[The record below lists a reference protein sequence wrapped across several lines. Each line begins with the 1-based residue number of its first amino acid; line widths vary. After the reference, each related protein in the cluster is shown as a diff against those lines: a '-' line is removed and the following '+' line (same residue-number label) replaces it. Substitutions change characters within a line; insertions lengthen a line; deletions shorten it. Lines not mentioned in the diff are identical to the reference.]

1 MILFKTEKGWVE
13 DDMRKSMEIIEKL
26 KEKFKH
32 IIELDYLGNPIRNPN
47 IDIVESYD
55 IGKLNDFIGFMIYD
69 ERYNVIFKHKPLTL
83 SSSGRIQKGKSCDK
97 GFTKNELIRIINK
110 LHKSGT
116 NKRTKYMMEKSN
128 KRLLI
133 TKIYGEGY
141 IGFNKRNAIQRILLH
156 EVDSNDNKILSK
168 KGQVIG
174 TKQLC
179 IEIELLF
186 RYYNL
191 NKLND
196 KIWFLS
202 EIESNI
208 NKIENIGI

>member
-1 MILFKTEKGWVE
+1 M
-13 DDMRKSMEIIEKL
+13 S
-26 KEKFKH
+26 
-32 IIELDYLGNPIRNPN
+32 
-47 IDIVESYD
+47 
-55 IGKLNDFIGFMIYD
+55 
-69 ERYNVIFKHKPLTL
+69 
-83 SSSGRIQKGKSCDK
+83 
-97 GFTKNELIRIINK
+97 
-110 LHKSGT
+110 
-116 NKRTKYMMEKSN
+116 
-128 KRLLI
+128 I
-133 TKIYGEGY
+133 TSI
-141 IGFNKRNAIQRILLH
+141 AQ
-156 EVDSNDNKILSK
+156 

>member
-1 MILFKTEKGWVE
+1 
-13 DDMRKSMEIIEKL
+13 
-26 KEKFKH
+26 
-32 IIELDYLGNPIRNPN
+32 
-47 IDIVESYD
+47 
-55 IGKLNDFIGFMIYD
+55 
-69 ERYNVIFKHKPLTL
+69 
-83 SSSGRIQKGKSCDK
+83 
-97 GFTKNELIRIINK
+97 
-110 LHKSGT
+110 
-116 NKRTKYMMEKSN
+116 MMEKSN

-141 IGFNKRNAIQRILLH
+141 MGFNKRNTIQRILLH